1 MVELF
6 PETLPLTFSS
16 IMACEHTTHLHTCI
30 QGNTMKLQKTLKSL
44 QRCLLVCEITESS
57 D

>member
-16 IMACEHTTHLHTCI
+16 IVACEHTTHLHTYV
-30 QGNTMKLQKTLKSL
+30 QDNSMKLQKTLKSL
-44 QRCLLVCEITESS
+44 QRCLLICEITENS